1 MMLVRSLS
9 AVVAMVLVLGCG
21 PSPNGDGA
29 GDGDG
34 DGGTGG
40 VDARDNSCTSA
51 EMCPSGQVCDP
62 STNRCADDLAC
73 SMHSDCGVA
82 AHCSTS
88 GACEQSSTG
97 DACELAQSCIA
108 TEDCVGGHCGC
119 GGDQFLAEA
128 VPPNLLIVLDKSGS
142 MGNSGGG
149 MTKWQIAKDAI
160 NNLLTTYDGAIQ
172 FGLSLY
178 PSDSSCGT
186 GNVNVNVAPS
196 MGTMITTTLNA
207 TSPSGST
214 PTGPTMNALVGYAG
228 LADTTRENYV
238 LLITDG
244 SENCGSPTSPT
255 VAATLLGETP
265 SVKTFV
271 IGFGSG
277 VNATALNDTA
287 VAGDTALPNGP
298 PYYYQA
304 DNAAQLQMAL
314 DAIGGAVLSC
324 TYALDQVPE
333 DADFFIYFDNALVGE
348 DAANGWTYDP
358 VTNTVTFFGTS
369 CDSLR
374 TGVVS
379 DLVIVHNCP
388 IGVD

>member
-1 MMLVRSLS
+1 MVTRLLTVLA
-9 AVVAMVLVLGCG
+9 AVFVLGCG
-21 PSPNGDGA
+21 GSSNLGDG
-29 GDGDG
+29 GIGDG

-40 VDARDNSCTSA
+40 VDGSNQSCTTA

-62 STNRCADDLAC
+62 ATNRCANDVSC
-73 SMHSDCGVA
+73 TMHSECGPA

-88 GACEQSSTG
+88 GTCEASSTG
-97 DACELAQSCIA
+97 DTCEGPQNCIS
-108 TEDCVGGHCGC
+108 TEGCVGGHCGC

-142 MGNSGGG
+142 MDNSGGG
-149 MTKWQIAKDAI
+149 GMSKWEIAEGAI

-178 PSDSSCGT
+178 PSNNSCGT
-186 GNVNVNVAPS
+186 GTVNVDVGPTAGP
-196 MGTMITTTLNA
+196 MITTTLNN
-207 TSPSGST
+207 TNPGGST
-214 PTGPTMNALVGYAG
+214 PTGPTMNAMVGYAG
-228 LADTTRENYV
+228 LEDQTRENYM

-244 SENCGSPTSPT
+244 SENCGNPSSDT
-255 VAATLLGETP
+255 AAGTLLSEAP

-277 VNATALNDTA
+277 VDEDALNDTA
-287 VAGDTALPNGP
+287 VAGGTALANGP

-324 TYALDQVPE
+324 TYVLDQVPE
-333 DADFFIYFDNALVGE
+333 DADFFIYFDNVLVGT
-348 DAANGWTYDP
+348 DATNGWTYDP
-358 VTNTVTFFGTS
+358 VNNTVTFFGTS

-374 TGVVS
+374 TGVVQ

>member
-1 MMLVRSLS
+1 MVDRLF
-9 AVVAMVLVLGCG
+9 AVVAMVVVLGCG
-21 PSPNGDGA
+21 PASKDGDA
-29 GDGDG
+29 GVGDG
-34 DGGTGG
+34 DGGANG
-40 VDARDNSCTSA
+40 VDARDDSCTTA
-51 EMCPSGQVCDP
+51 EMCPTGQICDP
-62 STNRCADDLAC
+62 ATNRCAVADAVSC
-73 SMHSDCGVA
+73 SMHSDCGPA

-88 GACEQSSTG
+88 GTCEPSSTG
-97 DACELAQSCIA
+97 DTCDAEQDCIS
-108 TEDCVGGHCGC
+108 TEGCVGGHCGC

-128 VPPNLLIVLDKSGS
+128 VPPNVLIVLDKSGS
-142 MGNSGGG
+142 MGSGAGS
-149 MTKWQIAKDAI
+149 KWETAKTAI

-186 GNVNVNVAPS
+186 GTVNVAVGPS
-196 MGTMITTTLNA
+196 MGSAITTTLNA
-207 TSPSGST
+207 TTASGST
-214 PTGPTMNALVGYAG
+214 PTGPTMNAMVTYAG
-228 LADTTRENYV
+228 LEDATRENYM

-244 SENCGSPTSPT
+244 SENCGNPTSPT
-255 VAATLLGETP
+255 AATSLISETP

-287 VAGDTALPNGP
+287 VAGGTALANGP

-324 TYALDQVPE
+324 TYMLDQVPE
-333 DADFFIYFDNALVGE
+333 DADFFIYFNDVLVGE
-348 DAANGWTYDP
+348 DASNGWTYDP
-358 VTNTVTFFGTS
+358 VNNTVTFFGTS

-374 TGVVS
+374 TGAVS

-388 IGVD
+388 VGID

>member
-1 MMLVRSLS
+1 MFDRLLT
-9 AVVAMVLVLGCG
+9 VVAMVALLGCG
-21 PSPNGDGA
+21 GSSNL
-29 GDGDG
+29 G
-34 DGGTGG
+34 DGGVGDADGGANG
-40 VDARDNSCTSA
+40 VDARDDSCTTA
-51 EMCPSGQVCDP
+51 EMCPTGQVCDP
-62 STNRCADDLAC
+62 ATNRCAVGDTVSC
-73 SMHSDCGVA
+73 TMHSDCGQA
-82 AHCSTS
+82 AHCSTTGS
-88 GACEQSSTG
+88 CEPSSTG
-97 DACELAQSCIA
+97 DSCDVEEDCIS
-108 TEDCVGGHCGC
+108 TEGCVGGHCGC

-128 VPPNLLIVLDKSGS
+128 VPPNVLIVLDKSGS
-142 MGNSGGG
+142 MGSGVDS
-149 MTKWQIAKDAI
+149 KWEIAKTAI

-178 PSDSSCGT
+178 PSNSSCGL
-186 GNVNVNVAPS
+186 GIVNVDVGPNQGGA
-196 MGTMITTTLNA
+196 ITTTLNA
-207 TSPSGST
+207 TSATGST
-214 PTGPTMNALVGYAG
+214 PTGPTMNALASYAG
-228 LADTTRENYV
+228 IADVTRENYM

-255 VAATLLGETP
+255 AATTLISQTP

-287 VAGDTALPNGP
+287 IAGGTALPNGP

-304 DNAAQLQMAL
+304 NDAVQLQMAL

-324 TYALDQVPE
+324 TYVLDQVPE
-333 DADFFIYFDNALVGE
+333 NADFFIYFNGTLVGE
-348 DAANGWTYDP
+348 DPTNGWTYDP
-358 VTNTVTFFGTS
+358 TDNTVTFTGTS

-374 TGVVS
+374 TGVVT